1 VPASDSQISSRSRR
15 RTPTGLRVPRLE
27 PRLEPR
33 LRAGRARILR
43 HCSRR
48 GAASGI
54 AIGLPLATI
63 IWLTDHDPGRAAF
76 TAIGVG
82 LLLATVFASRQRRR
96 AATLWPRIWDR
107 IIGSQSLIETIL
119 DRQQQPAGNPWL
131 DALRARSAHLPLPS
145 PTALRRHLPAPDPR
159 PSLALTATA
168 MLIGAVLG
176 PFDPIP
182 EVQLNQDSGST
193 SVAQISS
200 ELPTDE
206 QLRSRQQRIR
216 GREDAALALAGRP
229 ALEPLARQIRGL
241 SPATTAPQSL
251 LPRDLQAVQAA
262 LQRLAAGDPIIPEVA
277 LWNPLLALDSRS
289 PMSRSPMVTSAAL
302 PGDGASLA
310 LSTDPGNEAVTRSTA
325 LADGG
330 SDRPTDLSP
339 TPFDP
344 QLSAAPIDSIQLAG
358 TATDDAS
365 DLRLDTS
372 VVTPPGE
379 ESAASWDRVRDDP
392 QLAPRWSRVIDLYQ
406 LWIRGKEGSGGG

>member
-1 VPASDSQISSRSRR
+1 M
-15 RTPTGLRVPRLE
+15 
-27 PRLEPR
+27 
-33 LRAGRARILR
+33 R

-54 AIGLPLATI
+54 AIGLPLATL
-63 IWLTDHDPGRAAF
+63 IWLTDHDPGRALF

-82 LLLATVFASRQRRR
+82 LLLASGFAIRQRRR
-96 AATLWPRIWDR
+96 AVTLWPRIWDR

-119 DRQQQPAGNPWL
+119 DRQGQPKGDPWL

-182 EVQLNQDSGST
+182 EVPLDRDSGST
-193 SVAQISS
+193 PVAQISS

-216 GREDAALALAGRP
+216 GREDAALALAGRR

-241 SPATTAPQSL
+241 SPATTAPESL

-262 LQRLAAGDPIIPEVA
+262 LQRLSAEDPIIQAVE
-277 LWNPLLALDSRS
+277 LWNPPQPLDSRS
-289 PMSRSPMVTSAAL
+289 PMVASAAL

-310 LSTDPGNEAVTRSTA
+310 LSTDPGNEAVAGATE

-330 SDRPTDLSP
+330 SDRPTELSP

-344 QLSAAPIDSIQLAG
+344 QQSAVSIDSIHLAG
-358 TATDDAS
+358 TPTGDAS
-365 DLRLDTS
+365 DLPLDTS
-372 VVTPPGE
+372 VVAPLGE

-406 LWIRGKEGSGGG
+406 QWIRRKEGSGGG

>member
-1 VPASDSQISSRSRR
+1 MPASDSQNSSRSRR
-15 RTPTGLRVPRLE
+15 RTLTGLIVPRLE
-27 PRLEPR
+27 PRLDLRLEPR
-33 LRAGRARILR
+33 LRVGRARILR

-54 AIGLPLATI
+54 AIGLPLVTI

-82 LLLATVFASRQRRR
+82 LLLATVFATRQRHR

-107 IIGSQSLIETIL
+107 VIGSQSLIETIL
-119 DRQQQPAGNPWL
+119 DRQEQPAGDPWL
-131 DALRARSAHLPLPS
+131 DALRARCAHLPLPS

-182 EVQLNQDSGST
+182 EVRLNQDSGST

-200 ELPTDE
+200 EVPTDE

-262 LQRLAAGDPIIPEVA
+262 LQRLAAEDPIIPAVD
-277 LWNPLLALDSRS
+277 LWNRPRPLDSRS
-289 PMSRSPMVTSAAL
+289 PMVASAAL
-302 PGDGASLA
+302 PGDGSSLA
-310 LSTDPGNEAVTRSTA
+310 LSTDPGNEAVTRATA

-344 QLSAAPIDSIQLAG
+344 QHSAAPIESIHLAG
-358 TATDDAS
+358 TPTGDSS
-365 DLRLDTS
+365 DLRLNTS

>member
-1 VPASDSQISSRSRR
+1 M
-15 RTPTGLRVPRLE
+15 TPPMTP
-27 PRLEPR
+27 PLEPR

-43 HCSRR
+43 RCSRR

-63 IWLTDHDPGRAAF
+63 IGLTDHDPGRALF

-82 LLLATVFASRQRRR
+82 LLLATVFATRQRRR

-107 IIGSQSLIETIL
+107 INGSQSLIETIL
-119 DRQQQPAGNPWL
+119 DRHEQPAGDPWL

-145 PTALRRHLPAPDPR
+145 ATALRRHLPAPDPR
-159 PSLALTATA
+159 PSLALTASA
-168 MLIGAVLG
+168 LLIGTLLG

-193 SVAQISS
+193 SVAQVSSEQISS
-200 ELPTDE
+200 EVATDE

-241 SPATTAPQSL
+241 SPATTAPRSL

-277 LWNPLLALDSRS
+277 LWNPPLALDSRS
-289 PMSRSPMVTSAAL
+289 PMSRGPMVAAAAL

-344 QLSAAPIDSIQLAG
+344 QHSAAPIDSIHLAG

-406 LWIRGKEGSGGG
+406 LWIRGKEGSGGR

>member
-1 VPASDSQISSRSRR
+1 MPANDSQNSSRSRR
-15 RTPTGLRVPRLE
+15 RTPTGLRV

-63 IWLTDHDPGRAAF
+63 IWLTDHDPGRAFF
-76 TAIGVG
+76 TSISVG
-82 LLLATVFASRQRRR
+82 LLLATVFASRQRRH

-119 DRQQQPAGNPWL
+119 DRQQQPPGNPWL

-168 MLIGAVLG
+168 MLIGALLG

-182 EVQLNQDSGST
+182 EVGLNRDPGST

-251 LPRDLQAVQAA
+251 MPRDLQAVQAA
-262 LQRLAAGDPIIPEVA
+262 LQRLATEDPIIPEVA
-277 LWNPLLALDSRS
+277 LWNPPLPLDSQ
-289 PMSRSPMVTSAAL
+289 SPMVASAAL
-302 PGDGASLA
+302 PADGASLA
-310 LSTDPGNEAVTRSTA
+310 LSTDPGNEAVTRATA

-344 QLSAAPIDSIQLAG
+344 QHSAAAIDSIQLAG

>member
-1 VPASDSQISSRSRR
+1 
-15 RTPTGLRVPRLE
+15 
-27 PRLEPR
+27 
-33 LRAGRARILR
+33 
-43 HCSRR
+43 
-48 GAASGI
+48 
-54 AIGLPLATI
+54 
-63 IWLTDHDPGRAAF
+63 HDPGRAAF

-82 LLLATVFASRQRRR
+82 LLLATVFATRQRHR

-107 IIGSQSLIETIL
+107 VIGSQSLIETIL
-119 DRQQQPAGNPWL
+119 DRQEQPAGDPWL
-131 DALRARSAHLPLPS
+131 DALRARCAHLPLPS

-182 EVQLNQDSGST
+182 EVRLNQDSGST

-200 ELPTDE
+200 EVPTDE

-262 LQRLAAGDPIIPEVA
+262 LQRLAAEDPIIPAVD
-277 LWNPLLALDSRS
+277 LWNRPRPLDSRS
-289 PMSRSPMVTSAAL
+289 PMVASAAL

-310 LSTDPGNEAVTRSTA
+310 LSTDPGNEAVTRATA

-344 QLSAAPIDSIQLAG
+344 QHSAAPIESIHLAG
-358 TATDDAS
+358 TPTGDSS
-365 DLRLDTS
+365 DLRLNTS